1 MAGQQTRLDDILES
15 IQQCEEFNEIL
26 VLMVLKFS
34 EAPPELLTATNDV
47 SRAKDIAIKFL
58 NQLRNRELGFHS
70 TKPFYCE
77 VCTIDLPK

>member
-34 EAPPELLTATNDV
+34 EAPPELLTATN
-47 SRAKDIAIKFL
+47 KF
-58 NQLRNRELGFHS
+58 
-70 TKPFYCE
+70 TKYQ
-77 VCTIDLPK
+77 DLIM